1 MPHMMN
7 VLEQWIIIYPAR
19 ALTGPRDG
27 KADKEKENSIAK
39 KKFAELIDFSSSSGS
54 ILFER
59 KGTHDPRSSLLSLEV
74 KEKICS
80 PRS

>member
-1 MPHMMN
+1 MMN

-39 KKFAELIDFSSSSGS
+39 KSLQ
-54 ILFER
+54 
-59 KGTHDPRSSLLSLEV
+59 SLLTFHPPQDRFYLSERARMILD
-74 KEKICS
+74 
-80 PRS
+80 PAYLA